1 MTTEAYYVPPHG
13 KHFDGYPNC
22 YRWTRTFAWLPK
34 KTISNNIVW
43 LRRIYK
49 QRFYTALGPPIGQ
62 SFHMEPFVEYGELFD
77 ILKEDHGQE

>member
-1 MTTEAYYVPPHG
+1 MTYYISPYN
-13 KHFDGYPNC
+13 KHFENYPNC

-43 LRRIYK
+43 LRTVYK
-49 QRFYTALGPPIGQ
+49 QRFYTTLGPPIGQ
-62 SFHMEPFVEYGELFD
+62 NFHMEPFVEYGELFD